1 MHYSISKYTIQVS
14 LKHEMYPFSLSIMPS
29 LVANLCSFWLI
40 ILNKGAIRIIWL
52 RQCPCV
58 PITWLFLFLLHGY
71 PYYSTRLSLLQY
83 KAIPITVHGYAYY
96 STQLSLLQ
104 YMAIPITWLSLLRV
118 YPFTMAT
125 PNTVKCFPFLID
137 VPYCMAMFENMATC
151 KT

>member
-1 MHYSISKYTIQVS
+1 
-14 LKHEMYPFSLSIMPS
+14 MYPFSLSIMPS

-52 RQCPCV
+52 RQCPYYYMAILIL
-58 PITWLFLFLLHGY
+58 ITWLSLLQYTSIPITVQGY
-71 PYYSTRLSLLQY
+71 PYYSTWLSLLQY
-83 KAIPITVHGYAYY
+83 KAIPITEHGYAYY

>member
-1 MHYSISKYTIQVS
+1 
-14 LKHEMYPFSLSIMPS
+14 MPS

-83 KAIPITVHGYAYY
+83 KAIPITVHGYPYY
-96 STQLSLLQ
+96 STRLSLLQNMAMPITVRSYPYYRTWLSLLQ
-104 YMAIPITWLSLLRV
+104 YMAIPITVHGYPYYMAITITCLSLYHG
-118 YPFTMAT
+118 YP
-125 PNTVKCFPFLID
+125 
-137 VPYCMAMFENMATC
+137 
-151 KT
+151 